1 MNSLGFYKK
10 QLQNTKK
17 ELSNI
22 DGNSLDRDY
31 LSLKK
36 AFDVS
41 YNNRLFEL
49 YEIDPKELDNYK
61 LELFKTLTEI
71 SGSLSFLAIQILAAN
86 TIMKKNNFHK
96 KDIYFNKKC
105 GIAINHLR
113 ANKTIVSATKC
124 ENGYLLNGTLTWASG
139 YKIFDTLLIGFHFDG
154 NEYEVMAPFEEQEG
168 FNIGSADDTF
178 VGYGL
183 NTVNIK
189 LDNYFVED
197 ENIVSSHEIGN
208 YTKNKSISKTVHM
221 CLYSLGYCASLSIE
235 DKELKEFSSKRLD
248 EIKNEFMSSNSPKYM
263 DHLRIELFDLVQKVI
278 TTAMVVKGGSS
289 ILSSSD
295 FQRYYKELIM
305 FNSNGLNQALK
316 DMLKSKL
323 VC

>member
-1 MNSLGFYKK
+1 MNSLDSYKK
-10 QLQNTKK
+10 QLQKTKQ
-17 ELSNI
+17 ELIDS
-22 DGNSLDRDY
+22 DGNTLDKDY
-31 LSLKK
+31 LALKE
-36 AFDVS
+36 AFDIS
-41 YNNRLFEL
+41 YDNDLFKLYDVQSEL
-49 YEIDPKELDNYK
+49 LDDYR

-71 SGSLSFLAIQILAAN
+71 SGTLSFLAIQILAAN
-86 TIMKKNNFHK
+86 SIMKKNNFHK
-96 KDIYFNKKC
+96 KDEYFSKKC

-113 ANKTIVSATKC
+113 ANKTIVDAKKC
-124 ENGYLLNGTLTWASG
+124 DEGYLLNGVLTWASG

-154 NEYEVMAPFEEQEG
+154 KEYEVMAPFESAEG
-168 FNIGSADDTF
+168 FNIGLADDTF

-183 NTVNIK
+183 NTVNIELK
-189 LDNYFVED
+189 DYFVKE
-197 ENIVSSHEIGN
+197 EEIVSCHEIGN

-221 CLYSLGYCASLSIE
+221 CLYSLGNCASLKIKDE
-235 DKELKEFSSKRLD
+235 ELKEFSSKRLE

-263 DHLRIELFDLVQKVI
+263 DHLRVELFDLVQKII

-289 ILSSSD
+289 ILSSSN

>member
-10 QLQNTKK
+10 QLQETTN
-17 ELSNI
+17 ELKQI
-22 DGNSLDRDY
+22 DGNTLDRDY

-41 YNNRLFEL
+41 YKYKLFEL
-49 YEIDPKELDNYK
+49 YDIDSKELDTYK
-61 LELFKTLTEI
+61 LELFKTLTNI

-96 KDIYFNKKC
+96 KDEYFNKKC

-113 ANKTIVSATKC
+113 ANKTIVSGTKC

-139 YKIFDTLLIGFHFDG
+139 YKIFDTLLIGFHFDE
-154 NEYEVMAPFEEQEG
+154 NEYEVMAPFEDQEG

-183 NTVNIK
+183 NTVNIV
-189 LDNYFVED
+189 LDNYFVKED
-197 ENIVSSHEIGN
+197 EIVSSHKIGN
-208 YTKNKSISKTVHM
+208 YTKNKSVSKTVHM
-221 CLYSLGYCASLSIE
+221 CLYSLGYCASLNIK
-235 DKELKEFSSKRLD
+235 DKELKEFSSKRLE
-248 EIKNEFMSSNSPKYM
+248 EIKNDFMNSNSPKYM
-263 DHLRIELFDLVQKVI
+263 DHLRVELFDLVQKVI

-289 ILSSSD
+289 ILSSSG